1 MSENSRKNSSSKKL
15 DELILVDCVSYTV
28 VSLILAFL
36 SFFDL
41 VMGLNPRV
49 LFQLFAVTTLIC
61 FLMYLTSFLPI
72 ESPWAEMLVSLA
84 DVGVVVLGVGGG
96 IFRWFPWQA
105 KHIWMVS
112 GVFVIV
118 YFITYGIILLQNK
131 IASDQI
137 NRILQKKRREQK

>member
-1 MSENSRKNSSSKKL
+1 MSEKSRKNSSKKL

-105 KHIWMVS
+105 QYIWMVS

>member
-105 KHIWMVS
+105 KYIWMVS

-137 NRILQKKRREQK
+137 NRILQEKRREQK

>member
-1 MSENSRKNSSSKKL
+1 MSEKSRKNSSKKL

-41 VMGLNPRV
+41 VMGINPRV

-72 ESPWAEMLVSLA
+72 ESPWAEVFVSLA

-105 KHIWMVS
+105 KYIWMVS